1 MALQIFTDL
10 TQGSD
15 EWRRARAGIPTAS
28 EFATVL
34 AKGKGGGE
42 SKTRR
47 TYLMKLAGEILTG
60 EPSESYSNAHMERG
74 HAMEP
79 EARAAYEWEHDAE
92 AKLVGFI
99 RNGDKGCSPDSLIG
113 DDGMLEIKTKL
124 PHLHLECLLRDDFP
138 PEHIAQCQ
146 GALWVAEREWID
158 LAIYWPGLPLVV
170 RRAYRDNG
178 YIANLAG
185 AVAAFNE
192 ELAEIVEK
200 VRRIGGVQEA
210 A

>member
-1 MALQIFTDL
+1 MEIYRDL
-10 TQGSD
+10 DQGSD
-15 EWRRARAGIPTAS
+15 EWHRARAGIPTAS
-28 EFATVL
+28 KFSTIL

-47 TYLMKLAGEILTG
+47 TYMLQLAGEILTG
-60 EPSESYSNAHMERG
+60 EPSDSYSNGHMERG

-79 EARAAYEWEHDAE
+79 AARDAYAFMANVEPE
-92 AKLVGFI
+92 LVGFI
-99 RNGDKGCSPDSLIG
+99 RNGAKGCSPDSLIG
-113 DDGMLEIKTKL
+113 DVGMLEIKTKL

-138 PEHIAQCQ
+138 PDHVAQCQ
-146 GALWVAEREWID
+146 GQLWVAEREWID
-158 LAIYWPGLPLVV
+158 LAIYWPGLPLVI
-170 RRAYRDNG
+170 RRATRDNG

-185 AVAAFNE
+185 AVDAFND

-200 VRRIGGVQEA
+200 VRRVGGMAEA